1 VALPY
6 CHHHNLVRK
15 QNAEAERCFGIR
27 VTLPSDDTFSSMF
40 GHNWE
45 NIHWYLT
52 EEDRDHAFDRMAT
65 RHGYYRA
72 SDSPSQVL
80 EKIDR

>member
-1 VALPY
+1 M
-6 CHHHNLVRK
+6 
-15 QNAEAERCFGIR
+15 
-27 VTLPSDDTFSSMF
+27 PSDDTFSGMF
-40 GHNWE
+40 GQNWE